1 MCDRSPPT
9 SWESCSTCCNF
20 ERRATAGL
28 VSFTRLVGVP
38 APDPSTAYDGVSSAA
53 DAHPTAAGGLGG
65 PVLVVGAGLIGASVA
80 MALTRAGVE
89 TYVRDIDPK
98 VAHVAASRGAG
109 SDGRMPH
116 DPALVVVATPPDLLG
131 AEIIGALRAY
141 PSAIV
146 TDVGS
151 VKCEPLR
158 RLREHGAPMSRYVGG
173 HPMAGSERSGP
184 LAAAADLFD
193 GRAWAV
199 VARPDCDSAAVSL
212 VQRLVAACGAVAV
225 PMTPEEHDVAVAR
238 VSHLPHL
245 VAALTAAQLAAAP
258 PEHLALSGQGV
269 RDVTRI
275 AAGDPRLWRQILAA
289 NAGAVTSLLTS
300 LRDDLDKVVKSLADG
315 DSEGIEKV
323 LAAGVA
329 GTSVIPGKHGGPAVD
344 LAIVTVAIPDEPGA
358 LARLFGDVGTAK
370 VNIEDLRIDH
380 DPARAFGLVEL
391 DVAADS
397 ADDLLRALDARGW
410 AVHR

>member
-1 MCDRSPPT
+1 M
-9 SWESCSTCCNF
+9 
-20 ERRATAGL
+20 
-28 VSFTRLVGVP
+28 
-38 APDPSTAYDGVSSAA
+38 
-53 DAHPTAAGGLGG
+53 
-65 PVLVVGAGLIGASVA
+65 LVVGAGLIGASVA

-89 TYVRDIDPK
+89 TYVRDVNPT

-109 SDGRMPH
+109 SDARLPH
-116 DPALVVVATPPDLLG
+116 APALVVVATPPDVLG
-131 AEIIGALRAY
+131 AEILEALLTY
-141 PSAIV
+141 SSAVV

-151 VKCEPLR
+151 VKSEPLR
-158 RLREHGAPMSRYVGG
+158 RLREHNAPLSRYVGG

-184 LAAAADLFD
+184 MAAAADLFD

-199 VARPDCDSAAVSL
+199 VTRPDCDHRAVSL
-212 VQRLVAACGAVAV
+212 VQGLVTACGAVAV
-225 PMTPEEHDVAVAR
+225 PMTAQEHDVAVAR

-245 VAALTAAQLAAAP
+245 MAALTAAQLAGAP

-275 AAGDPRLWRQILAA
+275 AAGDPRLWRQILTA
-289 NAGAVTSLLTS
+289 NRDAVTALLTS
-300 LRDDLDKVVKSLADG
+300 LRQDLDTVVKSLAEG
-315 DSEGIEKV
+315 DAAGIEKV

-329 GTSVIPGKHGGPAVD
+329 GTSLIPGKHGGPPVTLD
-344 LAIVTVAIPDEPGA
+344 IVTVAIPDAPGA
-358 LARLFGDVGTAK
+358 LARLFGDVGAAK

-397 ADDLLRALDARGW
+397 ADELTRALDARGW